1 MHFYKVFRS
10 KKDLGVRTS
19 KPIWAGISVHGVLTA
34 EQQGS
39 VRAVTRTHAWQNT
52 QKISFKRRRFSI
64 KPKSEV
70 GIGKVAK
77 LDYYTDSHRKCD
89 TLCSFIIYCDNL
101 SHAVDLLHYRGR
113 YLLKLATAH
122 HRFHITMKMRS
133 NLHATDV
140 TPQGTAALL
149 IALKEYFMFLWMQS
163 SRGKHA
169 RAQWQQ
175 TAKRARTVLSRATRE
190 RMSNLKPTQSEA

>member
-77 LDYYTDSHRKCD
+77 LDYFTDSHRKCD
-89 TLCSFIIYCDNL
+89 TLCSFIIYCDGC
-101 SHAVDLLHYRGR
+101 YRR
-113 YLLKLATAH
+113 RLISCVAEVATSSSSPP
-122 HRFHITMKMRS
+122 RT
-133 NLHATDV
+133 
-140 TPQGTAALL
+140 TA
-149 IALKEYFMFLWMQS
+149 S
-163 SRGKHA
+163 TS
-169 RAQWQQ
+169 
-175 TAKRARTVLSRATRE
+175 
-190 RMSNLKPTQSEA
+190 P

>member
-64 KPKSEV
+64 KPKPEAS
-70 GIGKVAK
+70 IGKVAK
-77 LDYYTDSHRKCD
+77 LDYFTDSHRKCAKPRICRRN
-89 TLCSFIIYCDNL
+89 THTVTMFFRF
-101 SHAVDLLHYRGR
+101 RGR

-133 NLHATDV
+133 E
-140 TPQGTAALL
+140 
-149 IALKEYFMFLWMQS
+149 I
-163 SRGKHA
+163 
-169 RAQWQQ
+169 
-175 TAKRARTVLSRATRE
+175 
-190 RMSNLKPTQSEA
+190 